1 MAMRG
6 SPDELFYRRQART
19 YAWDRHEYDTLF
31 KKQKGVCLIC
41 QQAPRPGR
49 RLCTDHDHSPGLGRT
64 GDRGP
69 IRALLCDRCNRVLGQ
84 VRDNPALLI
93 WMARYLVAKD
103 SADEWV
109 PTALP
114 ALRDI
119 PAEVVRAI
127 FTVPMVGGD
136 EDEEEADSHGS
147 RNN

>member
-1 MAMRG
+1 
-6 SPDELFYRRQART
+6 
-19 YAWDRHEYDTLF
+19 
-31 KKQKGVCLIC
+31 
-41 QQAPRPGR
+41 
-49 RLCTDHDHSPGLGRT
+49 
-64 GDRGP
+64 
-69 IRALLCDRCNRVLGQ
+69 
-84 VRDNPALLI
+84 
-93 WMARYLVAKD
+93 MARYLVAKD